1 MADRKKKPFTKKPNI
16 GKPFDKSGKLADAIR
31 AISGKKMPFDKAA
44 KMQDGGKVISDAD
57 KALMRRMKP
66 KLKRSEM
73 NEITALEMQRS
84 LNPYSDADRELLRRQ
99 PTRKPKKMKKGGE
112 VCRGAGGVDGGNRGA
127 QFRGVR

>member
-1 MADRKKKPFTKKPNI
+1 MADT
-16 GKPFDKSGKLADAIR
+16 
-31 AISGKKMPFDKAA
+31 GKKISDADKAL
-44 KMQDGGKVISDAD
+44 MRRMMGRQSGNVISDAD

-66 KLKRSEM
+66 KLKNSEM
-73 NEITALEMQRS
+73 NEITAIEMQRS

>member
-1 MADRKKKPFTKKPNI
+1 MADT
-16 GKPFDKSGKLADAIR
+16 
-31 AISGKKMPFDKAA
+31 GKKISDADKALMRRMVRGQGA
-44 KMQDGGKVISDAD
+44 NTISDAD

-66 KLKRSEM
+66 QRKSSER
-73 NEITALEMQRS
+73 NEITAIEMQRS

-112 VCRGAGGVDGGNRGA
+112 VCRGAGGVDGGTRGA

>member
-1 MADRKKKPFTKKPNI
+1 MADT
-16 GKPFDKSGKLADAIR
+16 
-31 AISGKKMPFDKAA
+31 GKKISDADRSLMRRMTDVQKALGL
-44 KMQDGGKVISDAD
+44 DSPRTLSDAD

-66 KLKRSEM
+66 KLKNSEM

-84 LNPYSDADRELLRRQ
+84 LNPYSDADRALLRKQ

>member
-1 MADRKKKPFTKKPNI
+1 MADT
-16 GKPFDKSGKLADAIR
+16 
-31 AISGKKMPFDKAA
+31 GKKISDADKAL
-44 KMQDGGKVISDAD
+44 MRRMMGRQSGNVISDAD

-99 PTRKPKKMKKGGE
+99 PTRKPKKMEKGGA
-112 VCRGAGGVDGGNRGA
+112 VCRGGRSAERGT